1 MVEWKDV
8 ECYTGNQYKK
18 FYRAPSN
25 NCFSLVVSN
34 LNLDLL
40 QAHVHLKCKTMD
52 ILSGYKTSLFQVS
65 LVSVKFTKGR
75 GVLSL
80 VLIDGFQM
88 LIKHPIPE
96 GKRDQEAAVQRIF
109 YLVRSSFFYLSA
121 LMVRTQCSTY

>member
-52 ILSGYKTSLFQVS
+52 ILSGYKTSLFPVS

-121 LMVRTQCSTY
+121 LMVRTHCSVY

>member
-25 NCFSLVVSN
+25 NCFSLVVSS

-40 QAHVHLKCKTMD
+40 QAHVYLECKTMD
-52 ILSGYKTSLFQVS
+52 ILSGYRTSLFPVS

-96 GKRDQEAAVQRIF
+96 GKHAQEAAV
-109 YLVRSSFFYLSA
+109 
-121 LMVRTQCSTY
+121 

>member
-96 GKRDQEAAVQRIF
+96 GKRDQEAAVQQTF